1 MKLSKRARKR
11 SLFAAYV
18 ELTKPRILTMV
29 LVTATLG
36 FFMGGAGFHG
46 FAAWDGLLSLLV
58 GVAMTSAGSGALN
71 HFLERDADARMERT
85 RNRPIPSGQVP
96 AQHALLLGEYLV
108 LGGVMLLLWRVN
120 LITAFLAL
128 LTAFLYV
135 LVYTPMKKFSWLNT
149 LIGAVPGALP
159 PMGGWTAA
167 TGELEAGAWVV
178 FAILFLWQQPHFY
191 SIAWIF
197 RDDYSRGG
205 FKMLPSEDPDGHR
218 TFRQMLVYSAL
229 LVPVSLLP
237 AWVGP
242 HDLGTLYYVGA
253 AILGMLMFGSCIPL
267 VRSGSTADARR
278 VLRMSIL
285 YLPAL
290 LALITLDFNV

>member
-1 MKLSKRARKR
+1 MLS
-11 SLFAAYV
+11 AYI

-36 FFMGGAGFHG
+36 FFMGGVGFHG

-71 HFLERDADARMERT
+71 HYLERDADARMERT
-85 RNRPIPSGQVP
+85 RNRPLPSGQVP
-96 AQHALLLGEYLV
+96 PQHALLMGEYLV

-120 LITAFLAL
+120 LLTAFLAL

-135 LVYTPMKKFSWLNT
+135 LVYTPMKKWSWLNT
-149 LIGAVPGALP
+149 LIGAIPGALP

-167 TGELEAGAWVV
+167 TGEIEPGAWVL
-178 FAILFLWQQPHFY
+178 FAILFIWQQPHFY
-191 SIAWIF
+191 SIAWMF
-197 RDDYSRGG
+197 RDDYKRGG

-218 TFRQMLVYSAL
+218 TFRQMLGFSAL

-237 AWVGP
+237 ALVGP
-242 HDLGTLYYVGA
+242 HELGMLYYVGA
-253 AILGMLMFGSCIPL
+253 SVLGALMFASCIPL
-267 VRSGSTADARR
+267 ARTGSTADARR

-285 YLPAL
+285 YLPLL
-290 LALITLDFNV
+290 LALITLDFSV